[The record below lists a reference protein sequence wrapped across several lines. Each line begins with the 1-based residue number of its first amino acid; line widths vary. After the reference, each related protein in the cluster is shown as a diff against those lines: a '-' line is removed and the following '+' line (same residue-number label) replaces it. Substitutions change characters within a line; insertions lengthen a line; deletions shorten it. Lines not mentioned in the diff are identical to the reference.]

1 MVLAQ
6 VGERYPL
13 RDIASPQW
21 AQKQLESSGGQ
32 ETWVA
37 ESNGRLQAC
46 VTMLP
51 SQPQNP
57 NPVVNLGRQLFTP
70 ESFENGAASVLMQH
84 VGSIADARKMW
95 LVARVL
101 GSDNAQ
107 QILFER
113 LGYVCAGYQPSKHQV
128 HDREGVLFYVR
139 MGKPESVA
147 RYALSESLP
156 LVNELAVSV
165 LQRLRIPAP
174 LTVRDGATGYPLQS
188 EMAFHDATFDDFE
201 LWRVQAQSSNP
212 PVEISSG
219 YSLGRGILRV
229 EVDAP
234 PRAILG
240 QRDECI
246 VAGLAYIFDE
256 TDRCVRII
264 DAFCSDDMSTGAMLS
279 HALKISQ
286 EQLAAVFVEID
297 VVMTATRL
305 LKSAEQMGFVPVAY
319 LPAFFF
325 HNGQCA
331 DVVKLMKMNVLYSQ
345 GNMPLTSEARA
356 VVNIIDH
363 NFEDQKVGVAI
374 INLLRCLPIFT
385 GLGEGELRKIARL
398 FSQKLFRPGEIIFH
412 QGDRGDEAYVVMRG
426 EINIYLDEDG
436 HSVATIKNGQIFGE
450 QAFLDG
456 AARGAT
462 AKASQASI
470 LLTVQRA
477 SFNELVHREPHLGM
491 VIMRNTA
498 VELSNKLRRADA
510 LLSSVRKHTV

>member
-1 MVLAQ
+1 MLLTQ
-6 VGERYPL
+6 VGEHYSL
-13 RDIASPQW
+13 RDIASPEW
-21 AQKQLESSGGQ
+21 AQKQLDPACGQ

-37 ESNGRLQAC
+37 ESSGRLQAC
-46 VTMLP
+46 VTLLLA
-51 SQPQNP
+51 QLQNP
-57 NPVVNLGRQLFTP
+57 NPVINLGRQIFGP
-70 ESFENGAASVLMQH
+70 ESFENGAAAALLQQVNA
-84 VGSIADARKMW
+84 IADERKKW

-113 LGYVCAGYQPSKHQV
+113 LGYICAGFQPSKHQV
-128 HDREGVLFYVR
+128 HAREGVLFYVR
-139 MGKPESVA
+139 IGKPDAAA

-156 LVNELAVSV
+156 MINELAVSV
-165 LQRLRIPAP
+165 LERLRIPSP

-188 EMAFHDATFDDFE
+188 ELAFHDATFDDFE

-240 QRDECI
+240 QRDERI
-246 VAGLAYIFDE
+246 VAGLAYLFDE
-256 TDRCVRII
+256 SDRCVRVI
-264 DAFCSDDMSTGAMLS
+264 DAFCSDDFSTGAMLS

-297 VVMTATRL
+297 IVMTATRL

-325 HNGQCA
+325 HNGQCF

-345 GNMPLTSEARA
+345 DNMPLTSEARA
-356 VVNIIDH
+356 VVNIVDH

-398 FSQKLFRPGEIIFH
+398 FSQKLFRPGELVFR
-412 QGDRGDEAYVVMRG
+412 QGDRSDEAYVVMRG
-426 EINIYLDEDG
+426 AIDIFLEDEG
-436 HSVATIKNGQIFGE
+436 QAVASIKNGQIFGE

-456 AARGAT
+456 AVRGAT

-470 LLTVQRA
+470 LLTVLRS
-477 SFNELVHREPHLGM
+477 SFNELVQREPHLGM

-510 LLSSVRKHTV
+510 LLSAVRKHTV